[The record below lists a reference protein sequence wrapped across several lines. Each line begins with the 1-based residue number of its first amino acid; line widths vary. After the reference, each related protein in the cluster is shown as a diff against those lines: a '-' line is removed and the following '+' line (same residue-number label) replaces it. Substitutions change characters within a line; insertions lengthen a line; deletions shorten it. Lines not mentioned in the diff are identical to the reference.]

1 MFNKTITNDN
11 VQKIVQRWN
20 SVIIPTFIQQLMSR
34 NEEKLVSP
42 QLRTIALAKKS
53 KNIDNATIQN
63 TEDNITSNAS
73 WASTVGFYLGVDLLS
88 GKLKRKD
95 VNDYIDVTTK
105 PIGDF
110 IILWTGILYINGV
123 FSKEEGSRT
132 VEQVG
137 FQSVQTVNDNLI
149 LVIDYSDEI
158 LRINPRLRFKKRI

>member
-95 VNDYIDVTTK
+95 VNDYINVTTQ
-105 PIGDF
+105 PIEEF
-110 IILWTGILYINGV
+110 IAEWTGILYVMGV
-123 FSKEEGSRT
+123 TSEEESIRIAK
-132 VEQVG
+132 QVIW
-137 FQSVQTVNDNLI
+137 QAVQTVNDNLI

>member
-53 KNIDNATIQN
+53 KNIDKATIQN

-95 VNDYIDVTTK
+95 VNDYINVTTQ
-105 PIGDF
+105 PIEDF
-110 IILWTGILYINGV
+110 IAEWTGILYV
-123 FSKEEGSRT
+123 MQVTSEEESIRIAK
-132 VEQVG
+132 QVIW
-137 FQSVQTVNDNLI
+137 QAVQTVNDNLI